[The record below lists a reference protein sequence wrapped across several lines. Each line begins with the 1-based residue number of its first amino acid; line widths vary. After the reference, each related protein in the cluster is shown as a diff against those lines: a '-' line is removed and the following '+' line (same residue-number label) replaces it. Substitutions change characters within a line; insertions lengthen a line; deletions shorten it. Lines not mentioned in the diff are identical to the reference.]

1 MKNKELIDEF
11 LRISSFPRPSGGEAA
26 LRNYLIENA
35 RQMGFDWQQDEAGN
49 LAIFVP
55 PTPGMENL
63 PGIILQAHMDMVY
76 VAEGEA
82 QRTSSPKPIRVIE
95 KDSWLLSDG
104 TSLGADNG
112 IGCAMALCAVRDRE
126 IHHGPLSLLFTVEE
140 EVGMRGMNALSTDLI
155 DDRALY
161 AVNLDFE
168 SENHICIGCAGG
180 LVVNAGAKLPTETC
194 TTEGSSIW
202 HMRAQGVHGGH
213 SGLEIDGRPLNL
225 HQHLFHLLAELGAC
239 LVSYDGGDATNSIP
253 TWAEIVFAAS
263 KEEDKRI
270 IDTLNKQA
278 ESFSSIHS
286 HPGGNPVLEFEHI
299 ADERASG
306 CLSRSETF
314 RLARILTSLPNG
326 VLARHPELGGS
337 LQSSSNLGYVRL
349 SANGNLQIGLATRSD
364 DDNEAASLKD
374 KVLATL
380 QQLPDATLKLDE
392 FPAWHPESE
401 SALVRHIQDCRK
413 GIFPSL
419 AELVSVHAG
428 IECGQLV
435 SKRPGLRAVS
445 IGPDITAVHTTKER
459 ASIDSLGRVYEW
471 LKIILNHAGKL
482 DSQWEEYKK

>member
-1 MKNKELIDEF
+1 VKNNELIDEF

-35 RQMGFDWQQDEAGN
+35 RQMGFAWKQDEAGN

-55 PTPGMENL
+55 PKPGMEKL
-63 PGIILQAHMDMVY
+63 PCIILQAHMDMVC
-76 VAEGEA
+76 VAEGES
-82 QRTSSPKPIRVIE
+82 QHTSSPKPIRVIE
-95 KDSWLLSDG
+95 KDGWLSADG
-104 TSLGADNG
+104 TSLGTDNG
-112 IGCAMALCAVRDRE
+112 IGCAMALCAIRDRDV
-126 IHHGPLSLLFTVEE
+126 HHGPLSLLFTVEE

-155 DDRALY
+155 DERALY

-180 LVVNAGAKLPTETC
+180 LVVNVGTKLSTETC
-194 TTEGSSIW
+194 VNEGSSIW
-202 HMRAQGVHGGH
+202 HMRAHSVQGGH

-225 HQHLFHLLAELGAC
+225 HQHLFHLLDELGAC
-239 LVSYDGGDATNSIP
+239 LVSYNGGDAINSIP
-253 TWAEIVFAAS
+253 MWANVVFAAS
-263 KEEDKRI
+263 KAEDKRI
-270 IDTLNKQA
+270 IDTLNKRV
-278 ESFSSIHS
+278 ESFFSIYS
-286 HPGGNPVLEFEHI
+286 HPGGSPVLEFEHI
-299 ADERASG
+299 ANKGSSE
-306 CLSRSETF
+306 CLSRKQTS
-314 RLARILTSLPNG
+314 RLARVLTGLPNG
-326 VLARHPELGGS
+326 VLSRHPELGGS

-349 SANGNLQIGLATRSD
+349 SANGNLQIGLAARSD

-380 QQLPDATLKLDE
+380 RELPDITLKLDE

-413 GIFPSL
+413 GIFTSQ

-435 SKRPGLRAVS
+435 SKRPGLQAVS

-459 ASIDSLGRVYEW
+459 ANVDSLGRVYEW
-471 LKIILNHAGKL
+471 LKFIINHVGKL
-482 DSQWEEYKK
+482 DSQREEHKK